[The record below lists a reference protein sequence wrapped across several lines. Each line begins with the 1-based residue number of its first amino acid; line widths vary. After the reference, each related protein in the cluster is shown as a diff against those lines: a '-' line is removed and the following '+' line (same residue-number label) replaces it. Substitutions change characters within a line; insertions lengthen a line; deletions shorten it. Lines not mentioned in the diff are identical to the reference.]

1 MRKQLFSLAIL
12 LLAGLGL
19 AHGQTS
25 NYDFSAVSPSGD
37 TLYYKIN
44 PGGTTVSVV
53 APNFINYEYC
63 DWNGYTCP
71 TDTLLIPASVSNGL
85 TSYSVTSIGVCA
97 FNACT
102 SLSSVTIPNSI
113 TTIGDYA
120 FFGCT
125 SLASVVIPDS
135 VISIGYFA
143 FSFVRH
149 IVYYGLATGAP
160 WGAISMNAFVDG
172 GFVYADSTRTS
183 LLAYIGNSPVVT
195 IPNSVTSIGD
205 YTFRGCTSLASVT
218 IPSSVTSIGYG
229 AFENCTSLASMT
241 IPNSVT
247 SIGGSTFY
255 GCTSLASVTIPNS
268 VTLIGASTFHGCT
281 SLASMTIPNSVTSIG
296 DFAFFGTSLSS
307 VTIPNSVTSIGHCA
321 FQACT
326 FLTSVTIPGPITSIG
341 VGTFMHCI
349 NLTSVTISNSVS
361 SIGEEAFSNCKSLT
375 SVTIPDSVTSIGDH
389 AFSDCIGLSSVT
401 IPDSVTSIGYGAF
414 QNVRHIVYHGTAT
427 GAPWGAF
434 YMNDMNGFV
443 DGDFVY
449 ADSTRTTLLAYLG
462 DSPNVTIPSSVTSIG
477 DVAFHYCTN
486 LSSVT
491 IPNSVFSIGSYAF
504 NGCTGLDTIN
514 CYCDVAPSLGVGAFR
529 NVSQSAVV
537 NIPCGSWS
545 SYYVAWLY
553 FYNFVE
559 MPFADTIIVQTSD
572 STMGTATVTTM
583 PGCDNGRTA
592 IIKAVANEGFR
603 FIMWSDSV
611 ADNPRTLVVSHD
623 TMLTALFDTLYVALT
638 LSANNPDWGTVDG
651 GGEYA
656 YGTEV
661 TITAT
666 ANEGY
671 LFSGWIDGNEENP
684 RTIVLREDMQLT
696 ANFAEGVGIHGTEGG
711 AVRLFP
717 NPTNGLLSVEGEG
730 VSLVEVYDIASRR
743 VLAAEGAGSIDLT
756 ALPDGVY
763 YVRVVHGR
771 GVTVDKVVKR

>member
-1 MRKQLFSLAIL
+1 
-12 LLAGLGL
+12 
-19 AHGQTS
+19 
-25 NYDFSAVSPSGD
+25 
-37 TLYYKIN
+37 
-44 PGGTTVSVV
+44 
-53 APNFINYEYC
+53 
-63 DWNGYTCP
+63 
-71 TDTLLIPASVSNGL
+71 
-85 TSYSVTSIGVCA
+85 
-97 FNACT
+97 
-102 SLSSVTIPNSI
+102 
-113 TTIGDYA
+113 
-120 FFGCT
+120 
-125 SLASVVIPDS
+125 
-135 VISIGYFA
+135 
-143 FSFVRH
+143 
-149 IVYYGLATGAP
+149 
-160 WGAISMNAFVDG
+160 
-172 GFVYADSTRTS
+172 
-183 LLAYIGNSPVVT
+183 
-195 IPNSVTSIGD
+195 
-205 YTFRGCTSLASVT
+205 
-218 IPSSVTSIGYG
+218 
-229 AFENCTSLASMT
+229 MT

-268 VTLIGASTFHGCT
+268 VTLIGGSTFHGCT
-281 SLASMTIPNSVTSIG
+281 SLTSMTIPNSVTSIG

-349 NLTSVTISNSVS
+349 NLTSVTIPNSVS

-514 CYCDVAPSLGVGAFR
+514 CYSDVAPSLGVGAFR

-559 MPFADTIIVQTSD
+559 MPFADTIIVQTAD
-572 STMGTATVTTM
+572 STMGTASVTTM

-623 TMLTALFDTLYVALT
+623 TMLTALFDTLYVTLT
-638 LSANNPDWGTVDG
+638 LNSNNSDWGTVDG

-656 YGTEV
+656 YGKEALV
-661 TITAT
+661 SAT
-666 ANEGY
+666 AAEGY
-671 LFSGWIDGNEENP
+671 RFVNWSDGSEENH
-684 RTIVLREDMQLT
+684 RVLVVTEDMELT
-696 ANFAEGVGIHGTEGG
+696 ANFAEGVGIHGADGG

-730 VSLVEVYDIASRR
+730 VSLVEVYDMASRR